1 MNLST
6 FREMSVA
13 ELWSIHKQIQGI
25 LSSKLL
31 EHQIRLEE
39 ELRDLKA
46 VAVPLL
52 GASRRPYPRVFP
64 KFRNPIEPSQT
75 WSGRGKKPRWVLDQ
89 LKRGKRLDDFRIST
103 L

>member
-1 MNLST
+1 MNLSI

-13 ELWSIHKQIQGI
+13 ELWSIHKQIQDI

-31 EHQIRLEE
+31 EHQTRLEG

-46 VAVPLL
+46 VAVPFL
-52 GASRRPYPRVFP
+52 GATRRSYPRVLP

-89 LKRGKRLDDFRIST
+89 LKSGKQLDDFRISA